1 MARTTTTKK
10 QTTEKTVSE
19 QSAQLETSP
28 LPETPAVEKQAPKKT
43 SKKNKK
49 EETEQQPV
57 SEEKT
62 PAVESVETVETEIQ
76 PETLHGDQAVTEMT
90 VDILSKVQQ
99 LSMLVS
105 SLKSDFKQLEKK
117 YQKDLK
123 IAQKKSIK
131 KKRNNGDRA
140 PSGFV
145 KPTRI
150 SDELADFLGKEHGT
164 EMARTSVTRYIT
176 NYVKE
181 HNLQDVNNGRNIIPD
196 EKLKVLLK
204 LTPEDKL
211 SYFNLQKYM
220 VCHFAKTVKATS
232 VLPETPT
239 VSVV

>member
-19 QSAQLETSP
+19 QSAQLETSAV
-28 LPETPAVEKQAPKKT
+28 PETPVVEKQAPKKT
-43 SKKNKK
+43 SKKIKK
-49 EETEQQPV
+49 EEMEQQPV

-62 PAVESVETVETEIQ
+62 PAVEIVETEIQ

-239 VSVV
+239 VSAV